1 MGCRIVVRRILEE
14 VPMNEKSS
22 KLSRRAF
29 LLSASVGGAAGAVA
43 LVAKRKAPLEAAP
56 VADDK
61 RGTRGYQE
69 TAHVQNYYRTTQV

>member
-1 MGCRIVVRRILEE
+1 
-14 VPMNEKSS
+14 MNEKSS

-29 LLSASVGGAAGAVA
+29 LLSAGVGGAAGAVA
-43 LVAKRKAPLEAAP
+43 LIAKTKAPAATE
-56 VADDK
+56 VAAQGK